1 MKNHAESKFPICY
14 IMKIDQMP
22 TDHSFGHPVQIQL
35 YWDLNLHGGNLL
47 PVHSILKFN
56 ENIIK

>member
-1 MKNHAESKFPICY
+1 MENHAEHTFPIRC

-35 YWDLNLHGGNLL
+35 YVNTPYVEHYT
-47 PVHSILKFN
+47 
-56 ENIIK
+56 